1 MNLVRI
7 GGRGNWLRIGLLV
20 CCTVTGW
27 AGVTET
33 DFTTESGTAW
43 VCPDGWTSVK
53 ITERYSGGG
62 VKLNTTGASLTTAP
76 YSGSVTSVVFAV
88 RIRPSTSASNKGT
101 DIDLSVS
108 AGTAS
113 VSGTPAQTFSI
124 LSESTSQSLTNLTV
138 AFPESN
144 DIRVVQLKVDQRT
157 KGAVELNS
165 VTAYW
170 VDGSAPLALSVPVIN
185 EETALS
191 ATGFTASWSAVQG
204 AAAYLFRIASL
215 QVTDA
220 SPGTAIFTET
230 FEPSAAYSTTAIKQF
245 DNYTDMPG
253 WSGEKVYP
261 SPGALRIGS
270 TSARG
275 WLLSPS
281 IALPAQSGN
290 YAVSFDAAIYSAS
303 EAEDAR
309 VQLVTN
315 SGNTTSLIETL
326 SLTTATNTY
335 TIPFEATAGQSVQ
348 FCFESGERIKSCR
361 FLLDRVRVLT
371 GYSDGHIAT
380 NWIGTESGGEVVG
393 TSTNLTQL
401 SVGTYGYQVKALEQ
415 AGTTGAL
422 DSVWSTMREVTL
434 QPSVPPVVT
443 AETRQQAWVDE
454 SLTIPVTVA
463 KTDADALTG
472 FSAVTEATG
481 VTTWT
486 LVSENA
492 STVTYRV
499 TYTPVAADAGEQQ
512 IQVQASDKDGT
523 GTATILVQVYP
534 AGTPSV
540 VLAQAKGTYAQ
551 DFNALTNFASSAAD
565 RTGWHNLSMPLP
577 AWQAYFGKAPV
588 TEMLTKTNGT
598 ATGFYV
604 YPRHPET
611 EDFSIGT
618 CGGSGSSCVFGCVFT
633 NATAETLTELT
644 VSFQAAQWYVGNS
657 NVETLVFQYCV
668 TNRWVSLDE
677 VPAASWQGV
686 EALAFRSTVALLEG
700 ESRYHTFAQEAKTG
714 AIPNELPP
722 GELLLIRWVDPDDAG
737 NDHRFA
743 VDDFILSWKGK
754 YPTGT
759 TFLIR

>member
-1 MNLVRI
+1 MNLARI

-43 VCPDGWTSVK
+43 VCPDGWSSVK

-62 VKLNTTGASLTTAP
+62 VKLNTSGASLTTAP

-88 RIRPSTSASNKGT
+88 CIRPSTSGSNRGT

-124 LSESTSQSLTNLTV
+124 LSESTSHTLTNLIVT
-138 AFPESN
+138 FDESN

-204 AAAYLFRIASL
+204 AAAYLFRIADL
-215 QVTDA
+215 QVADV

-230 FEPSAAYSTTAIKQF
+230 FEPSATYSTTAIKQF

-348 FCFESGERIKSCR
+348 FCFESGERVKSCR
-361 FLLDRVRVLT
+361 FVLDGVRILS
-371 GYSDGHIAT
+371 GYSNGSIAT
-380 NWIGTESGGEVVG
+380 NWIGTESGGEVAA

-401 SVGTYGYQVKALEQ
+401 SIGTYGYQVKALAQ
-415 AGTTGAL
+415 AGMTGEL
-422 DSVWSTMREVTL
+422 DSDWSAMREVTL
-434 QPSVPPVVT
+434 QPSVPPT
-443 AETRQQAWVDE
+443 LTLETRQQAWAGE
-454 SLTIPVTVA
+454 SLTIPVTVT
-463 KTDADALTG
+463 KTDGDALTG
-472 FSAVTEATG
+472 FAVTTEAEG
-481 VTTWT
+481 ETTWT

-492 STVTYRV
+492 ATVLYRI
-499 TYTPVAADAGEQQ
+499 TYTPVATDVGEQQ
-512 IQVQASDKDGT
+512 IQVQASDKDGN

-534 AGTPSV
+534 AGTPCV
-540 VLAQAKGTYAQ
+540 ALTQAKGTYTQ
-551 DFNALTNFASSAAD
+551 DFNTLTNFASSVAD

-577 AWQAYFGKAPV
+577 AWQAYFGKVPL

-604 YPRHPET
+604 YPRQPET
-611 EDFSIGT
+611 GNFSIGT
-618 CGGSGSSCVFGCVFT
+618 CGGNSSSCIFGCAFT
-633 NATAETLTELT
+633 NATTETLTEFT
-644 VSFQAAQWYVGNS
+644 VSFEAAQWYVGNS
-657 NVETLVFQYCV
+657 NVETLAFQYCV
-668 TNRWVSLDE
+668 TNQWVPLDE
-677 VPAASWQGV
+677 VPSASWQ
-686 EALAFRSTVALLEG
+686 EAAALTYHSPVALQEG
-700 ESRYHTFAQEAKTG
+700 EAKYHTFTHETKTDV
-714 AIPNELPP
+714 IPNELPP
-722 GELLLIRWVDPDDAG
+722 GMLLLIRWVDSDDAG
-737 NDHRFA
+737 NDHHFA
-743 VDDFILSWKGK
+743 VDDFSLSWKGK

-759 TFLIR
+759 IFLIR